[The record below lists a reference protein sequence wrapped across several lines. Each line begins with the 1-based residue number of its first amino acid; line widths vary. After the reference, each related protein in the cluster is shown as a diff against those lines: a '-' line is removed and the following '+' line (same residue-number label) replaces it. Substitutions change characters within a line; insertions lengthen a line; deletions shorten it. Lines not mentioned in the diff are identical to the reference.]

1 MTRVPSSGKK
11 KLVPSC
17 VYDYILVYRILWQ
30 RRSCT
35 TSLRS
40 IGGAG
45 PTWRSCRL
53 LTRCPKLTDPWTSYY
68 AQFSLTRIS
77 ARQKIKRNW
86 HLLGASHKMPKTH
99 WSCAIWNYAQFS
111 LPGISARQKIK
122 KELALIVPGYC
133 AELIAKNLAI
143 SKSGKGS
150 FWNSESES
158 EHELYR
164 FPTEKRI
171 VGLLFHHCIPFTV
184 LFSIYIQD

>member
-1 MTRVPSSGKK
+1 M
-11 KLVPSC
+11 
-17 VYDYILVYRILWQ
+17 YDYILVYRILWQ

-53 LTRCPKLTDPWTSYY
+53 LTRCPKLTDPWTSWNY
-68 AQFSLTRIS
+68 AQFSLTRYLPGRKLREIDTYWAPPTRCPKLTDHVLFGITLS
-77 ARQKIKRNW
+77 SLFLEYLLGRKLKRNW
-86 HLLGASHKMPKTH
+86 HLL
-99 WSCAIWNYAQFS
+99 CQD
-111 LPGISARQKIK
+111 
-122 KELALIVPGYC
+122 IVQNW
-133 AELIAKNLAI
+133 LQNLAI

-171 VGLLFHHCIPFTV
+171 VGLPFHHCIPFTV